1 MNDQDFAVQLGETVD
16 RGIGFENKA
25 YPFIYNFISSQE
37 ENWERLNGTLA
48 GNISD
53 IAIPVASGQRVRHAI
68 RIEPDRMFKILW
80 YKYTVYWIDSQNSN
94 YRWYEPIAGWFQ
106 EVDYQT
112 AIGTPLIDSIQVSVS
127 YLPNNEFAYGGINTR
142 SITNLGGY
150 TIPLAVETVQGYD
163 YGYGQLKTPH
173 LLARNGVVVF
183 EITNTHDVKDLYVG
197 GIIYGMKIRI

>member
-1 MNDQDFAVQLGETVD
+1 MRNEDFAVQLDESVD
-16 RGIGFENKA
+16 KGIGYENKA
-25 YPFIYNFISSQE
+25 YPFIYNFISSTD
-37 ENWERLNGTLA
+37 ENWDRLNGTLA

-53 IAIPVASGQRVRHAI
+53 IAIPIGPGATIRHAVH
-68 RIEPDRMFKILW
+68 IEPDRMFKILW
-80 YKYTVYWIDSQNSN
+80 YKYTAYWIDSQNSN
-94 YRWYEPIAGWFQ
+94 YRWYEPVAAWFQ

-112 AIGTPLIDSIQVSVS
+112 MIGSPLINSIDISVQ

-150 TIPLAVETVQGYD
+150 TIPLAVSSVQGYD

-183 EITNTHDVKDLYVG
+183 EITNQHDTKTLYVG
-197 GIIYGMKIRI
+197 GIIYGMKIRV